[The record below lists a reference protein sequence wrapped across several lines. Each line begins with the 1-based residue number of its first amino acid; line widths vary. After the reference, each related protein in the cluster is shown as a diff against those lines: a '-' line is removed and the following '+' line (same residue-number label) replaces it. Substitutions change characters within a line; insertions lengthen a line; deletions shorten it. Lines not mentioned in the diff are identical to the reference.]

1 MDLHYLPAHVLA
13 EKIKNKEISSLEL
26 TQHYIERIEKYD
38 EDINSVIVKTFDE
51 AILAATEADE
61 AISRKQELNILHG
74 VPMTIK
80 ESYNIE
86 GQSTTWGIPD
96 FKGNVAKEDGLA
108 VKRFKKSGA
117 HFLGKTNVPLNLAD
131 FQSYNDIYGT
141 TGNPWDVKTTPGG
154 SSGGSAAALAA
165 GFTSLEAGSDIG
177 GSIRNPAHYCG
188 VFGHKP
194 SHAIIPS
201 SGHELIP
208 NVPEPDLSVCGPL
221 ARSAKDL
228 EIALD
233 IMAGPIERESRGWQ
247 LNLPE
252 SRRSN
257 LKDFKVAIWSNDE
270 IAPVSKEI
278 AERCE
283 EVGKNLESVGVNVS
297 YAAKPDH
304 DFLKSE
310 INYQLLLQSVM
321 QSGMS
326 EEEFKKIE
334 EIANNLEPDDFSVE
348 AILARGTVLSHR
360 NWIRQ
365 NYAREQTKISWEN
378 FFNKWDIL
386 ICPQLA
392 TTAIEH
398 DHRKISDRT
407 IMVDNQE
414 QRYFQQI
421 FWPGLA
427 VNAHLPSTVFPTG
440 LSRDGM
446 PIGLQAIGGAYEDK
460 TTIKFAE
467 LYEQEFKAFV
477 MPNLD

>member
-38 EDINSVIVKTFDE
+38 GDINSVIVKTFDE

-61 AISRKQELNILHG
+61 AISKKQELNILHG

-96 FKGNVAKEDGLA
+96 FKGNIAKEDGLA

-233 IMAGPIERESRGWQ
+233 IMAGPIERESKGWQ

-252 SRRSN
+252 SRRSV

-283 EVGKNLESVGVNVS
+283 EVGKNLESAGVNVS
-297 YAAKPDH
+297 YIAKPDH

-326 EEEFKKIE
+326 EEEFRKIE
-334 EIANNLEPDDFSVE
+334 EIANTLEPNDFSPE

-378 FFNKWDIL
+378 FFNEWDIL

-398 DHRKISDRT
+398 DHRKISERA

-440 LSRDGM
+440 LSADGM

-467 LYEQEFKAFV
+467 LYEREFKAFV
-477 MPNLD
+477 VPNLD

>member
-38 EDINSVIVKTFDE
+38 GDINSVIVKTFDE

-61 AISRKQELNILHG
+61 AISKKQELNILHG

-96 FKGNVAKEDGLA
+96 FKGNIAKEDGLA

-334 EIANNLEPDDFSVE
+334 EIANNLEPNDSSVE

>member
-38 EDINSVIVKTFDE
+38 GDINSVIVKTFDE

-61 AISRKQELNILHG
+61 AISKKQELNILHG

-477 MPNLD
+477 VPNLD

>member
-38 EDINSVIVKTFDE
+38 GDINSVIVKTFDE

-61 AISRKQELNILHG
+61 AISKKQELNILHG

-86 GQSTTWGIPD
+86 GQNTTWGIPD
-96 FKGNVAKEDGLA
+96 FKGNIAKEDGLA

-334 EIANNLEPDDFSVE
+334 EIANNLESDDFSVE

-477 MPNLD
+477 VPNLD